1 MNKWNTIGFGI
12 FTVIFGFAT
21 WQLLGIAFFA
31 NPWLPV
37 IFVLG
42 GIALIGIEKQMVKS
56 KYVVFVSA
64 LLWTGY
70 WVMAASAFFS
80 LAGMSAILTLLGG
93 RIPLIFFICS
103 VAALLFGG
111 LAIANFFRILFKLF
125 AEPKLES

>member
-1 MNKWNTIGFGI
+1 MNKWNAIGFGI
-12 FTVIFGFAT
+12 FTVIFSLAT

-37 IFVLG
+37 IFVLS
-42 GIALIGIEKQMVKS
+42 GIVLIGIEKQMDKS
-56 KYVVFVSA
+56 RYHVFVSA

-70 WVMAASAFFS
+70 WGIVTSAFFS

-93 RIPLIFFICS
+93 RVPLIFFICS
-103 VAALLFGG
+103 VAALFFGG
-111 LAIANFFRILFKLF
+111 LAIANFFRILFRLF